1 MTAPPVCPACL
12 GDLEPPDVWS
22 DRWRCDRHGD
32 VEPFH
37 EARASREQVLRTLGG
52 TSRVPVWLPA
62 PMPVH
67 WFVSGVGWAGDDRT
81 GAHATAL
88 ATSGPSPVGG
98 PAEMVLVAEAPRIG
112 VGARL
117 AGLTSPDPERTKERP
132 EAKVEAAGHP
142 TALWPVACPPD
153 RAAFVGEA
161 LGVWLWCV
169 LWPAD
174 AALLLVE
181 LLVIEDLRGDAR
193 LADRVLFGAPGS
205 HLSAI

>member
-12 GDLEPPDVWS
+12 GPLDPPDVWS
-22 DRWRCDRHGD
+22 DRWRCGRHGD

-37 EARASREQVLRTLGG
+37 EAQSSREALLRSLGR
-52 TSRVPVWLPA
+52 TSQVPVWLPS

-67 WFVSGVGWAGDDRT
+67 WFASGVGWAGDDRS

-88 ATSGPSPVGG
+88 STSGPSPVGG

-112 VGARL
+112 LGARL
-117 AGLTSPDPERTKERP
+117 AGLSGSDPARLDAAP

-142 TALWPVACPPD
+142 TALWPVTTPPD

-174 AALLLVE
+174 AALLLLE
-181 LLVIEDLRGDAR
+181 QLVIEDMRDDAT
-193 LADRVLFGAPGS
+193 LVDHLLFGAPGS
-205 HLSAI
+205 HLSSL

>member
-1 MTAPPVCPACL
+1 MTTPPVCPACL
-12 GDLEPPDVWS
+12 SDLDPPNVWS
-22 DRWRCDRHGD
+22 DRWRCTRHGD

-37 EARASREQVLRTLGG
+37 EAHASREQVLRSLGR
-52 TSRVPVWLPA
+52 TSRVPVWLPS

-67 WFVSGVGWAGDDRT
+67 WFVSGVGWAGDERT
-81 GAHATAL
+81 GAHAAAL
-88 ATSGPSPVGG
+88 SVSGPSPVGG

-112 VGARL
+112 LGSRL
-117 AGLTSPDPERTKERP
+117 AGLPLADPDRLEERP

-142 TALWPVACPPD
+142 TALWPLAAPPD

-174 AALLLVE
+174 AALILLE
-181 LLVIEDLRGDAR
+181 HLVIEDMRDDPR
-193 LADRVLFGAPGS
+193 LVDHLLFGATGS
-205 HLSAI
+205 HLSAP

>member
-12 GDLEPPDVWS
+12 AELSPPDVWS

-37 EARASREQVLRTLGG
+37 EARASRERVLDTLGR
-52 TSRVPVWLPA
+52 TSQVPVWLPA

-67 WFVSGVGWAGDDRT
+67 WFVSGVAWAGDDRT

-88 ATSGPSPVGG
+88 SVSGPSPVGG
-98 PAEMVLVAEAPRIG
+98 PAEMVLVAESPRIG
-112 VGARL
+112 VGGRL
-117 AGLTSPDPERTKERP
+117 AGLARPDPERVAEIP
-132 EAKVEAAGHP
+132 ETKVEAAGHP
-142 TALWPVACPPD
+142 TALWPVAAPPD

-174 AALLLVE
+174 AALLLLE
-181 LLVIEDLRGDAR
+181 HLVLEDLRGEPR
-193 LADRVLFGAPGS
+193 LVDHLLFGAEGS
-205 HLSAI
+205 RLSAY